1 MAESVSVDS
10 TQIIDGEEGALKVSA
25 VVTLPD
31 FDSFFNQCI
40 NETKERAK
48 NDEDFNKKLLRAL
61 YQKTRRSETS
71 VTKEYEIDL
80 TKAETEEWSD
90 ADVEE
95 YIKKYAVEK
104 EIEAYCMR
112 VVLLEAP
119 DIEEQEGRDMKKYIR
134 ITAFILS
141 LCLIFP
147 VLSFG
152 EGAEDEY
159 ERAYRQKVSERYK
172 ESFSYST
179 YYKEITNENGYYYK
193 QWADNVENKSG
204 ATKAYLWCVN
214 QLLDKK
220 LNRQKHNGQTAY

>member
-1 MAESVSVDS
+1 MKRILIMLLAASLVFSFVACSEKEEEEKKESVNYEEKMAESVSVDS

-31 FDSFFNQCI
+31 FDSFFNECI

-90 ADVEE
+90 ADIEE

-119 DIEEQEGRDMKKYIR
+119 DIEE
-134 ITAFILS
+134 
-141 LCLIFP
+141 
-147 VLSFG
+147 
-152 EGAEDEY
+152 
-159 ERAYRQKVSERYK
+159 
-172 ESFSYST
+172 
-179 YYKEITNENGYYYK
+179 
-193 QWADNVENKSG
+193 
-204 ATKAYLWCVN
+204 
-214 QLLDKK
+214 
-220 LNRQKHNGQTAY
+220 